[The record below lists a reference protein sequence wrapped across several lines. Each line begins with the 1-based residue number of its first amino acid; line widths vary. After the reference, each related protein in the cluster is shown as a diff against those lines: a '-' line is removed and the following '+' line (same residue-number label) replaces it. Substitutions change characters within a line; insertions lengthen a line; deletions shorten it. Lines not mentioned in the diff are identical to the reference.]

1 MSIDINAHKLAELQS
16 EGDVTMTKGFVLRM
30 EEDLMSDVK
39 EAAEK
44 AGVSM
49 NTWINDLLE
58 DTLRG
63 QRSFNYEQVF
73 HVMVEEIRN
82 REFPKDEF
90 VLSDLDTF
98 AQLSIS
104 TAEKGYLQP
113 STLRARVGKA
123 FNLAVGQGQV
133 PGVIRAKD
141 KRGDLKF
148 RFRAA
153 VYRKETGK

>member
-1 MSIDINAHKLAELQS
+1 
-16 EGDVTMTKGFVLRM
+16 M

-49 NTWINDLLE
+49 NTWINNLLE

-63 QRSFNYEQVF
+63 QRSFDDAQVF
-73 HVMVEEIRN
+73 REMIEEIQV
-82 REFPKDEF
+82 REFENNEF
-90 VLSDLDTF
+90 LLSELDAF
-98 AQLSIS
+98 AQLSVS

-123 FNLAVGQGQV
+123 FNLAVRQGQV
-133 PGVIRAKD
+133 PGVTRAKD